1 MLENGKILFLQHN
14 SNTNAHIMHTCLEYS
29 IENQIDYI
37 LFQEPWF
44 AKDNITTISHY
55 AYYCIVPEYQNI
67 RPRVVIFARKQSR
80 YQFCLRSDICS
91 DSDLLVIDIIDKTK
105 SFTETIQLINIY
117 NEKSLL
123 ENNNERTIERCLHTI
138 TPAKYTIICGDM
150 NAHHSWWNSK
160 ITNSIRASELVN
172 WLEKYDFE
180 LLNESDI
187 LTCSRSNNS
196 IIDLTFAIKELNN
209 MLINWEISEDK
220 VTGSDHETI
229 LFSVNIDSDNLVENP
244 VYNNQYNFEKA
255 DWKIFAEE
263 LILQSNKE
271 LKLLRKELANAK
283 KQYKKNQNQ
292 TTQQAFQ
299 ALKSD
304 YFYKIKQA
312 KATCWND
319 FLENAVGKEIFK
331 AFNYTKFNRIEKL
344 PIIQYQHEN
353 QEITAITF
361 EQKCEAF
368 MQVLFKKPPQS
379 EAVNWNNY
387 IEKDWEWPVISRD
400 EIKEAI
406 FSSSIRKAAGPDKI
420 SFLILQKAFENIEN
434 RFVIL
439 YSNLISY
446 GYHPICWREAIGA
459 ILKKPNR
466 KASLSKSYRVISL
479 LNSMAKTAEKII
491 ASRLAT

>member
-1 MLENGKILFLQHN
+1 MLKNDKILFLQHN
-14 SNTNAHIMHTCLEYS
+14 SNTNAYIMHTCLEYS

-67 RPRVVIFARKQSR
+67 RSRVVIFARKQSR

-123 ENNNERTIERCLHTI
+123 EDNNERTIERCLHTI
-138 TPAKYTIICGDM
+138 TSAKYTIICEDM

-187 LTCSRSNNS
+187 LTCSRSNNF
-196 IIDLTFAIKELNN
+196 IINLIFVIKELNN
-209 MLINWEISEDK
+209 MLINWEINEDK
-220 VTGSDHETI
+220 VTDSDHETI
-229 LFSVNIDSDNLVENP
+229 LFSINIDSDNLIENP

-271 LKLLRKELANAK
+271 EFVNNINISQISREM
-283 KQYKKNQNQ
+283 
-292 TTQQAFQ
+292 
-299 ALKSD
+299 
-304 YFYKIKQA
+304 
-312 KATCWND
+312 
-319 FLENAVGKEIFK
+319 LETEA
-331 AFNYTKFNRIEKL
+331 EKL
-344 PIIQYQHEN
+344 RDII
-353 QEITAITF
+353 II
-361 EQKCEAF
+361 
-368 MQVLFKKPPQS
+368 
-379 EAVNWNNY
+379 
-387 IEKDWEWPVISRD
+387 
-400 EIKEAI
+400 
-406 FSSSIRKAAGPDKI
+406 AANK
-420 SFLILQKAFENIEN
+420 
-434 RFVIL
+434 
-439 YSNLISY
+439 
-446 GYHPICWREAIGA
+446 A
-459 ILKKPNR
+459 ILKREFMKNQ
-466 KASLSKSYRVISL
+466 SLDEMK
-479 LNSMAKTAEKII
+479 N
-491 ASRLAT
+491 